1 MEKYKDNP
9 AKFKFTNLKK
19 VENPLSDERGRA
31 TLRTMSRSPFEDAY
45 CEVSRH
51 RFDVNRTAPL
61 YFKFYY
67 LIKKP

>member
-9 AKFKFTNLKK
+9 DKFKFTKK
-19 VENPLSDERGRA
+19 IEN
-31 TLRTMSRSPFEDAY
+31 PFEDAY

-51 RFDVNRTAPL
+51 RFDVNRPGPL

-67 LIKKP
+67 LIKKS